1 MDCEYPE
8 GDRTHKI
15 KQTMD
20 DPAGVKDQE
29 DSLYGMTDL
38 EIQDLA
44 VGVDKMLSF
53 ERNLDN
59 TNNGLSILAEEDA
72 TESKSNVV

>member
-1 MDCEYPE
+1 
-8 GDRTHKI
+8 
-15 KQTMD
+15 MD